1 MIKENFSMIRE
12 NSQLQF
18 EELKN
23 ELTEL
28 KAKDDIIKSLSQ
40 RKI

>member
-28 KAKDDIIKSLSQ
+28 KAKDDLIKSLSQ